1 MRTPRADC
9 YFFFLSPP
17 GREGMKGLRSTDAG
31 AVWAISAAALIPT
44 ATVSPSESPSVI
56 SVISPLA
63 APVVT

>member
-1 MRTPRADC
+1 
-9 YFFFLSPP
+9 
-17 GREGMKGLRSTDAG
+17 MKGLRSTDAG